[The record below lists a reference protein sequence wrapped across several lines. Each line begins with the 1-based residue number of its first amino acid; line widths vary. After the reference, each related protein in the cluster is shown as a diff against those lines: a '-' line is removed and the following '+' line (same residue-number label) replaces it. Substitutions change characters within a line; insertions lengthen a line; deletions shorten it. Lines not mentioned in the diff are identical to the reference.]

1 MADRKQNQRAD
12 DIREAAT
19 GQDGRKNTSLQHN
32 STAKSTPFASRKR
45 ITTAS
50 ALSFSETFAVLDE
63 ATELPPFGF
72 NIAILEQRLERRL
85 GFEVTKVRNKVI
97 FKTFIL
103 NFYGRCTPWNMVS
116 LTHPFLTSPNYIYP
130 RTPPVFISRSQQ

>member
-12 DIREAAT
+12 DLREAAI
-19 GQDGRKNTSLQHN
+19 GQDGRKNTSLKPN

-45 ITTAS
+45 ITTA
-50 ALSFSETFAVLDE
+50 AELSFSETLAVMDE

-85 GFEVTKVRNKVI
+85 GFEVTKVRYMV
-97 FKTFIL
+97 TSHL
-103 NFYGRCTPWNMVS
+103 NFYFEFYKGDYIIPGIMPSVLICTPI
-116 LTHPFLTSPNYIYP
+116 HFLPHQTIHIP
-130 RTPPVFISRSQQ
+130 